1 MEMSSSDKG
10 DVIRRDPDYNT
21 TDCSVASDA
30 PGCDTNMFS
39 VTPDD
44 PGLLHVK
51 FFKPVSN

>member
-1 MEMSSSDKG
+1 MSSSDKG